1 VKQVRRLIAKR
12 SVRRAEGM
20 LVAEGAELVSVAL
33 DAGAPVAAVYLAPG
47 ARQDP
52 AVDAV
57 VVRAFA
63 AGARVFD
70 LAPGVLERVAD
81 TVSPQPVLAVVA
93 YATTPLAAFE
103 SASYVVVC
111 AGVRD
116 PGNGGTVIRTADA
129 TGADGVVCCDGTV
142 DVTNPKT
149 VRASAGSLFHVPV
162 ADGGDPHEAVDALRT
177 AGMAVV
183 GTTLRGG
190 VDYLSV
196 DWTRRVAIVFGNEA
210 GGLPVSLATA
220 CDTLVTIPMV
230 GRAESLNVGVAA
242 AVLGFEV
249 LRQRRAVG
257 PGRAGTPA
265 RVGGSVPG
273 SVGTGDRSTMP
284 QMSAGDR
291 GTGNHDEVEP
301 G

>member
-20 LVAEGAELVSVAL
+20 LVAEGVELVSVAL
-33 DAGAPVAAVYLAPG
+33 DAGAPVASVFLAPG
-47 ARQDP
+47 ARRDP
-52 AVDAV
+52 AIEAV

-93 YATTPLAAFE
+93 YATTSLAAFGG
-103 SASYVVVC
+103 AGYVVVC

-149 VRASAGSLFHVPV
+149 VRASAGSVFHVPV
-162 ADGGDPHEAVDALRT
+162 ADGGDPHAAVDALRS

-190 VDYLSV
+190 TDYLSV
-196 DWTRRVAIVFGNEA
+196 DWTRRVAIVLGNEA
-210 GGLPVSLATA
+210 GGLPASLSAA
-220 CDTLVTIPMV
+220 CDTLVTIPMA

-249 LRQRRAVG
+249 LRQRRRAGPAPPG
-257 PGRAGTPA
+257 PGGS
-265 RVGGSVPG
+265 GG
-273 SVGTGDRSTMP
+273 RSTMP
-284 QMSAGDR
+284 QMSVGDR
-291 GTGNHDEVEP
+291 GTGMHDEADP
-301 G
+301 R

>member
-1 VKQVRRLIAKR
+1 
-12 SVRRAEGM
+12 M

-70 LAPGVLERVAD
+70 LARGVLERVAD

-210 GGLPVSLATA
+210 GGLPVSLAAA

-242 AVLGFEV
+242 AVICFEA
-249 LRQRRAVG
+249 LRRR
-257 PGRAGTPA
+257 
-265 RVGGSVPG
+265 RVGSPG
-273 SVGTGDRSTMP
+273 SARRGGREGGSRGAGGTL
-284 QMSAGDR
+284 
-291 GTGNHDEVEP
+291 P
-301 G
+301 GS